1 MTKASNGIHFS
12 DELASVFRLDEPH
25 KKALKRLGI
34 VSVRDLFYH
43 FPNRY
48 DDPGE
53 ATDTN
58 SIAKGQKVTLYG
70 TMMKPKASKGWKTKV
85 TMTQAFIE
93 TPTGKIKAVWFHQPY
108 IAKMFPEGAIVKVE
122 GTISERG
129 GELYLSN
136 PAIERATVIPESGE
150 TLFAKNKVRDT
161 RYEEENGD
169 DLSLVPRSSSLF
181 PVYPETKGVTS
192 RWFYYT
198 IQKAI
203 KAGALD
209 TVVDPIPA
217 DMLKRYNLPTLGT
230 ALVWMHAPER
240 DTEATAA
247 RKRFAFEEIFF
258 IQLAKQQER
267 HANDELPTWDIRPTK
282 EQLDSFLSRFPF
294 TPTSAQSK
302 ALKDILADLAGS
314 RAMSRLLEGDVG
326 SGKTFVAAATS
337 FAVVTT
343 RPNKDPLDAT
353 RGKQD
358 FGNLQVAVMAPT
370 EILATQH
377 FESFI
382 ELYRELPIQVA
393 LITSSGCKKFPSKV
407 NPDGWTD
414 ISRTQ
419 LLKWVANGE
428 IPIVIGTHSLIQKTV
443 VFKHLACVIIDEQHR
458 FGTKQRMALVR
469 RQARTERGQ
478 DAEKPDISSEEK
490 LLYKDLTYAI
500 RDCIFRVQ
508 KELGSGHKE
517 SVYENALKEELLVR
531 NLKIDTQKQIPIFYR
546 NKKVGMYRPD
556 MIVEDKIVIELKALP
571 FVGSKE
577 KRQLWTYLKGS
588 EYRLALL
595 VNFGPK
601 GADINRIVYDVA
613 RDKSASSPQQ
623 SALIPH
629 LLSMTATP
637 IPRTLAL
644 TIYGDLD
651 LSLLDVMPPGRK
663 PIITTNVPP
672 SGRNKVYE
680 HLRQELAAGRQ
691 AYVIC
696 PRIEQSQ
703 TDADATQTN
712 ADKSPHNSASS
723 PQWSAFEAKSVEA
736 EATRLAR
743 EVFPEFSVGSLH
755 GKMTPKKKEETMEA
769 FTRGDIDIL
778 VATSVVEVG
787 VNVPNSTII
796 VIEGAERF
804 GLSQLHQLRG
814 RVLRSSHQAHC
825 YLFTETKSS
834 HTLERLKALT
844 EAKNGFE
851 LAERDLMLRGAGD
864 LAGKKQW
871 GVSDI
876 GMEALKN
883 LKLVEAA
890 RTEAKKMIEKDPRLK
905 KYPLLRDGLE
915 RRDMAHLE

>member
-1 MTKASNGIHFS
+1 LPVKRRFYKKFMNIPLNNPDISPLRYNRPMNFS
-12 DELASVFRLDEPH
+12 DTLEESFRLDEPH
-25 KKALKRLGI
+25 KKALKRFGI
-34 VSVRDLFYH
+34 ITIRDLFYH
-43 FPNRY
+43 FPARY
-48 DDPGE
+48 DNMGQ
-53 ATDTN
+53 ATDVST
-58 SIAKGQKVTLYG
+58 ITKGQKATLYG
-70 TMMKPKASKGWKTKV
+70 TMTKPKASKGWKTKV
-85 TMTQAFIE
+85 TMTQATIA
-93 TPTGKIKAVWFHQPY
+93 TSGGKIKAVWFHQPY
-108 IAKMFPEGAIVKVE
+108 IAKMFPEGALVKVD
-122 GTISERG
+122 GTVSERN

-136 PAIERATVIPESGE
+136 PAIEHASVIPENSE
-150 TLFAKNKVRDT
+150 TLFS
-161 RYEEENGD
+161 NGQGAMD
-169 DLSLVPRSSSLF
+169 KGQDADESLSTAHSPSSLF
-181 PVYPETKGVTS
+181 PVYPETKGITS

-203 KAGALD
+203 KAGVLD

-217 DMLKRYNLPTLGT
+217 DMLKQYNLPTLGT

-282 EQLDSFLSRFPF
+282 EQLDGFLSRFPF

-377 FESFI
+377 FESFV

-407 NPDGWTD
+407 NPNGWTD

-458 FGTKQRMALVR
+458 FGTKQR
-469 RQARTERGQ
+469 
-478 DAEKPDISSEEK
+478 
-490 LLYKDLTYAI
+490 
-500 RDCIFRVQ
+500 
-508 KELGSGHKE
+508 
-517 SVYENALKEELLVR
+517 
-531 NLKIDTQKQIPIFYR
+531 
-546 NKKVGMYRPD
+546 
-556 MIVEDKIVIELKALP
+556 KAL
-571 FVGSKE
+571 
-577 KRQLWTYLKGS
+577 
-588 EYRLALL
+588 
-595 VNFGPK
+595 
-601 GADINRIVYDVA
+601 A
-613 RDKSASSPQQ
+613 RKDEM
-623 SALIPH
+623 LPH

-651 LSLLDVMPPGRK
+651 LSLLDVLPPGRK

-672 SGRNKVYE
+672 SNRNKVYE
-680 HLRQELAAGRQ
+680 HLRQELVAGRQ

-696 PRIEQSQ
+696 PRIDEP
-703 TDADATQTN
+703 DETN
-712 ADKSPHNSASS
+712 EMAMI
-723 PQWSAFEAKSVEA
+723 AKSVEA
-736 EATRLAR
+736 EAARLAR

-778 VATSVVEVG
+778 VATSVIEVG
-787 VNVPNSTII
+787 VNVPNATII
-796 VIEGAERF
+796 IIEGAERF

-834 HTLERLKALT
+834 HTLDRLKALT

-890 RTEAKKMIEKDPRLK
+890 RAEAKQLVEADMTLK
-905 KYPLLRDGLE
+905 KYPELQKALAE
-915 RRDMAHLE
+915 RSEMHFE

>member
-1 MTKASNGIHFS
+1 MQFTDNIAN
-12 DELASVFRLDEPH
+12 AFRLDEPH
-25 KKALKRLGI
+25 KKALARLGI
-34 VSVRDLFYH
+34 TTIRDLFYH
-43 FPNRY
+43 FPARY
-48 DDPGE
+48 DNLGE
-53 ATDTN
+53 ATDVGAL
-58 SIAKGQKVTLYG
+58 SKGTKVTLYG
-70 TMMKPKASKGWKTKV
+70 TMTKPKASKGWKTKV
-85 TMTQAFIE
+85 TMTQATI
-93 TPTGKIKAVWFHQPY
+93 TTQTGKIKAVWFHQPY
-108 IAKMFPEGAIVKVE
+108 IAKMFPEGALVKVD
-122 GTISERG
+122 GSVSERN

-136 PAIERATVIPESGE
+136 PTIEHATVIPEQGQ
-150 TLFAKNKVRDT
+150 TLFRESDKATKQQEN
-161 RYEEENGD
+161 EEI
-169 DLSLVPRSSSLF
+169 SLF
-181 PVYPETKGVTS
+181 PVYPETKGITS

-198 IQKAI
+198 IQKAV
-203 KAGALD
+203 KAGVLEQ
-209 TVVDPIPA
+209 VVDPIPA
-217 DMLKRYNLPTLGT
+217 DMLKRYNLPTLAT

-267 HANDELPTWDIRPTK
+267 RANDTLPTWDIRPTK
-282 EQLDSFLSRFPF
+282 AQLDGFLSRFPF
-294 TPTSAQSK
+294 KPTTAQSK

-343 RPNKDPLDAT
+343 RPE
-353 RGKQD
+353 GQD
-358 FGNLQVAVMAPT
+358 FGNLQAAVMAPT

-382 ELYRELPIQVA
+382 ELFKDLPINVA

-407 NPDGWTD
+407 RPNSWTD

-443 VFKHLACVIIDEQHR
+443 KFKHLACVIIDEQHR
-458 FGTKQRMALVR
+458 FGTKQR
-469 RQARTERGQ
+469 
-478 DAEKPDISSEEK
+478 
-490 LLYKDLTYAI
+490 
-500 RDCIFRVQ
+500 
-508 KELGSGHKE
+508 
-517 SVYENALKEELLVR
+517 
-531 NLKIDTQKQIPIFYR
+531 
-546 NKKVGMYRPD
+546 
-556 MIVEDKIVIELKALP
+556 KAL
-571 FVGSKE
+571 
-577 KRQLWTYLKGS
+577 
-588 EYRLALL
+588 
-595 VNFGPK
+595 
-601 GADINRIVYDVA
+601 A
-613 RDKSASSPQQ
+613 RKDGM
-623 SALIPH
+623 LPH

-651 LSLLDVMPPGRK
+651 LSLLDVLPPGRK

-672 SGRNKVYE
+672 SNRSKVYE

-696 PRIEQSQ
+696 PRIDEP
-703 TDADATQTN
+703 DETN
-712 ADKSPHNSASS
+712 EMAMI
-723 PQWSAFEAKSVEA
+723 AKSVEA
-736 EATRLAR
+736 EAARLAR
-743 EVFPEFSVGSLH
+743 DVFPEFSVGSLH

-787 VNVPNSTII
+787 VNVPNATTII
-796 VIEGAERF
+796 IEGAERF

-834 HTLERLKALT
+834 HTLDRLKALT

-890 RTEAKKMIEKDPRLK
+890 RTEAKQLVDEDFELK
-905 KYPLLRDGLE
+905 KYPGLRKALE
-915 RRDMAHLE
+915 ERDVKHLE

>member
-1 MTKASNGIHFS
+1 MNFS

-34 VSVRDLFYH
+34 ATVRDLFYH

-53 ATDTN
+53 ATDTT

-70 TMMKPKASKGWKTKV
+70 TMTKPKASKGWKTKV

-136 PAIERATVIPESGE
+136 PAIERATVIPESSE
-150 TLFAKNKVRDT
+150 TLFATNHQQPT
-161 RYEEENGD
+161 TEEESSWVVSGG
-169 DLSLVPRSSSLF
+169 SSLF
-181 PVYPETKGVTS
+181 PVYPETKGITS

-217 DMLKRYNLPTLGT
+217 DMLKQYNLPTLGT
-230 ALVWMHAPER
+230 ALVWMHAPTSAQ
-240 DTEATAA
+240 DATAA

-258 IQLAKQQER
+258 IQLKKQQER
-267 HANDELPTWDIRPTK
+267 AANDALPTWDIRPTK
-282 EQLDSFLSRFPF
+282 EQLDSFLARFPF
-294 TPTSAQSK
+294 TPTSAQSQS
-302 ALKDILADLAGS
+302 LNDILADLAGTH
-314 RAMSRLLEGDVG
+314 AMSRLLEGDVG

-382 ELYRELPIQVA
+382 ELFKDLPIQIG

-407 NPDGWTD
+407 NPNGWTD

-458 FGTKQRMALVR
+458 FGTKQRMAL
-469 RQARTERGQ
+469 AR
-478 DAEKPDISSEEK
+478 
-490 LLYKDLTYAI
+490 KDEML
-500 RDCIFRVQ
+500 
-508 KELGSGHKE
+508 
-517 SVYENALKEELLVR
+517 
-531 NLKIDTQKQIPIFYR
+531 
-546 NKKVGMYRPD
+546 
-556 MIVEDKIVIELKALP
+556 
-571 FVGSKE
+571 
-577 KRQLWTYLKGS
+577 
-588 EYRLALL
+588 
-595 VNFGPK
+595 
-601 GADINRIVYDVA
+601 
-613 RDKSASSPQQ
+613 
-623 SALIPH
+623 PH

-672 SGRNKVYE
+672 NNRNKVYE

-696 PRIEQSQ
+696 PRIDEP
-703 TDADATQTN
+703 DETN
-712 ADKSPHNSASS
+712 EMAMI
-723 PQWSAFEAKSVEA
+723 AKSVEA
-736 EATRLAR
+736 ETTRLAR
-743 EVFPEFSVGSLH
+743 DVFPEFSVGSLH

-787 VNVPNSTII
+787 VNVPNATII
-796 VIEGAERF
+796 IIEGAERF

-834 HTLERLKALT
+834 HTLDRLKALT

-890 RTEAKKMIEKDPRLK
+890 RAEAKKMIEKDSTLK
-905 KYPLLRDGLE
+905 KHPLLRDGLE